1 MVDGVTLRFKKEKM
15 LARIKA
21 EGREDLIDET
31 VLKIM
36 DNLDGQEVSSANWNR
51 QVYGE
56 DVYYCYGKDGKVYD
70 VAACECE

>member
-1 MVDGVTLRFKKEKM
+1 MVDGVTLRFKKSKM
-15 LARIKA
+15 LERIKA

-56 DVYYCYGKDGKVYD
+56 DVYSCYGKDGKVYD
-70 VAACECE
+70 VAACDCE